1 MLLSAMVGLPVNAT
15 PVGRMP
21 FLILR
26 GASVALLGPRHFSPA
41 ADVCPVKGI
50 VVLACPSC
58 ATPVEASARTCPSCG
73 SGLDIAESPTGT
85 APRPREAPSPT
96 SSPER
101 ARTPTPGAPGRPG
114 ERFVPG
120 TVLAGR
126 YRIVGLLGR
135 GGMGEVYRA
144 DDLKLEQPVAL
155 KFLPH
160 GLDADEGRLARFYRE
175 VRVARQVSHPAV
187 CRVYDVAE
195 ADGHLFLS
203 MEMVDGEN
211 LASLLRRIGRLP
223 ADKATDIARQLCA
236 GLAAAHEKGVLHRD
250 LKPSNL
256 MLDGQGNVRITD
268 FGLAG
273 LAETLGEE
281 DARSGTPSYMSPE
294 QLQGRDVTVRS
305 DIYALGLVL
314 YELYTGRRAFHGR
327 SLAELSRKHRDER
340 PIEPSALVAGLD
352 PAVER
357 AILACLEKEPRRRP
371 SSALVVS
378 AMLTGSDPLEA
389 AIAAGETPSPELVA
403 AAGER
408 EGLRP
413 AVAWGLV
420 AFVLAGIMAVP
431 FLAPSFQLLPRLP
444 IEKSPAVLEDR
455 AREFLRGAGLTDAPV
470 DDAWGLV
477 LDYGFINHVREKDSS
492 AGRWDVLAKGTPP
505 VLQFW
510 YRQSPRPIVSW
521 LPGGSVYWVKPGLDV
536 SDMAGVTYDM
546 SGRLLRFYA
555 IPPQLEAEASAPPS
569 TPDWS
574 RLFAEARLDPSAL
587 REVSPRWTPLFHSDG
602 RAAWEGAWPER
613 KDLKVRIEA
622 AAYRGRPVWFEV
634 ITPWT
639 KPERMGAR
647 AWPKAKL
654 VTQLTYLG
662 LTVLLMSAA
671 GFMARRNIVL
681 GRGDRKGA
689 FRVALVLLAL
699 GVASWGLGA
708 HHVADT
714 SAEMGL
720 LARGAGLVLLE
731 ATLVW
736 LFYLAVEPYAR
747 RLRPWTLVSWTR
759 LLGGGLSDPVVGR
772 DTLVGLAWA
781 VGFVLLVPPF
791 RLLAPRLGEA
801 MPEPQ
806 MGWVEALQGP
816 GLLLSTLL
824 QLATIAILFSMGLLL
839 LYVLLRLLLRSDVL
853 ATAGIAALVVVPSVL
868 GAGDAPWTATVF
880 PVIWAVSWIGLLLRF
895 GLLAA
900 IVGHFANETLESL
913 PLTTDLSSWTAGPT
927 LAAVGLV
934 AILAVASFRTA
945 AGATGLRRA
954 LAGEPAS
961 RP

>member
-1 MLLSAMVGLPVNAT
+1 MNST
-15 PVGRMP
+15 
-21 FLILR
+21 
-26 GASVALLGPRHFSPA
+26 SY
-41 ADVCPVKGI
+41 
-50 VVLACPSC
+50 ACPTC
-58 ATPVEASARTCPSCG
+58 ATPVSGTEGTCPSCG

-85 APRPREAPSPT
+85 APRPVAPTPSPDR
-96 SSPER
+96 SPS
-101 ARTPTPGAPGRPG
+101 TPGSARRAG

-126 YRIVGLLGR
+126 YRITGLLGR

-155 KFLPH
+155 KFLPL
-160 GLDADEGRLARFYRE
+160 GLDSDEERLARFYRE

-187 CRVYDVAE
+187 CRVYDVGEAE
-195 ADGHLFLS
+195 GHFFLS

-273 LAETLGEE
+273 LAETLGQE
-281 DARSGTPSYMSPE
+281 DVRSGTPTYMSPE
-294 QLQGRDVTVRS
+294 QLQGREVTVRS
-305 DIYALGLVL
+305 DIYGLGLVL
-314 YELYTGRRAFHGR
+314 YELYTGRRAFQGK

-357 AILACLEKEPRRRP
+357 AILACLEKEPKRRP
-371 SSALVVS
+371 ASALVVS

-403 AAGER
+403 AAGEA

-413 AVAWGLV
+413 AVAWGLL
-420 AFVLAGIMAVP
+420 AFVLAGIVAVP
-431 FLAPSFQLLPRLP
+431 FLARWFQLLPRLP
-444 IEKSPAVLEDR
+444 VEKSPAVLEDR
-455 AREFLRGAGLTDAPV
+455 AREFLRGVGLTEPVV
-470 DDAWGLV
+470 DDAWGFTV
-477 LDYGFINHVREKDSS
+477 DYGFINHVREKDASP
-492 AGRWDVLAKGTPP
+492 GRWEALSKGTPP

-521 LPGGSVYWVKPGLDV
+521 LPGGSVYWSKPGLDV

-555 IPPQLEAEASAPPS
+555 IPPQLEGDVPPPQAP
-569 TPDWS
+569 PDWS

-587 REVSPRWTPLFHSDG
+587 REVPPRWTPLFHTDA

-613 KDLKVRIEA
+613 EDLPIRIEA
-622 AAYRGRPVWFEV
+622 ATYRGRPVWFEV

-639 KPERMGAR
+639 KPERMGAWT
-647 AWPKAKL
+647 WPKGKL
-654 VTQLTYLG
+654 VRQLTYLG
-662 LTVLLMSAA
+662 TTVLLMAAA
-671 GFMARRNIVL
+671 GFMARRNLVL

-689 FRVALVLLAL
+689 FRVALVLFAL
-699 GVASWGLGA
+699 GVAAWVLGA
-708 HHVADT
+708 HHVADS
-714 SAEMGL
+714 SAQMNL
-720 LARGAGLVLLE
+720 LARGAGLVLLQS
-731 ATLVW
+731 ALVW

-772 DTLVGLAWA
+772 DTLLGIGWA
-781 VGFVLLVPPF
+781 VAIVLLEPVL
-791 RLLAPRLGEA
+791 RLLPTWLGRPG
-801 MPEPQ
+801 PEPT
-806 MGWVEALQGP
+806 MGWVDALQGP
-816 GLLLSTLL
+816 GLLLSALV
-824 QLATIAILFSMGLLL
+824 QMATSAILFSMGVLLL
-839 LYVLLRLLLRSDVL
+839 FVLTRLLLRSDLL
-853 ATAGIAALVVVPSVL
+853 AIGAIAAFAVVPSLV
-868 GAGDAPWTATVF
+868 GAGDAPWMAAVGM
-880 PVIWAVSWIGLLLRF
+880 VVWAVSWIALLLRF
-895 GLLAA
+895 GLLAG
-900 IVGHFANETLESL
+900 IVGHFANQVLESL
-913 PLTTDLSSWTAGPT
+913 PLTTDLGSWTGAPT
-927 LAAVGLV
+927 LAGLLLVGL
-934 AILAVASFRTA
+934 LALAAFRSA

-954 LAGEPAS
+954 LAGELAS

>member
-1 MLLSAMVGLPVNAT
+1 M
-15 PVGRMP
+15 
-21 FLILR
+21 F
-26 GASVALLGPRHFSPA
+26 
-41 ADVCPVKGI
+41 
-50 VVLACPSC
+50 ACPSC
-58 ATPVEASARTCPSCG
+58 ATPVDASLRSCPACG
-73 SGLDIAESPTGT
+73 SGFDISDSPTGT
-85 APRPREAPSPT
+85 APRPAGPPSPT
-96 SSPER
+96 PSSNRDLSPSDGSR
-101 ARTPTPGAPGRPG
+101 RPVG

-144 DDLKLEQPVAL
+144 DDLKLDQPVAL

-160 GLDADEGRLARFYRE
+160 GLDTDEDRLARFYRE

-187 CRVYDVAE
+187 CRVYDVGEAE
-195 ADGHLFLS
+195 GHLFLS
-203 MEMVDGEN
+203 MELVDGEN

-223 ADKATDIARQLCA
+223 PDKALDIARQLCA
-236 GLAAAHEKGVLHRD
+236 GLAAAHAKGVLHRD
-250 LKPSNL
+250 LKPANL

-273 LAETLGEE
+273 LAESLSDE
-281 DARSGTPSYMSPE
+281 DVRSGTPSYMSPE
-294 QLQGRDVTVRS
+294 QLQGREVSVRS

-314 YELYTGRRAFHGR
+314 YELYTGRRAFQGK
-327 SLAELSRKHRDER
+327 SLAELVRKHRDER

-413 AVAWGLV
+413 AVAWSLL
-420 AFVLAGIMAVP
+420 AFVLAGLVAVP
-431 FLAPSFQLLPRLP
+431 FLARSFQLLQWLP

-455 AREFLRGAGLTDAPV
+455 AREFLRGVGLKDAPA
-470 DDAWGLV
+470 DDAWGLG
-477 LDYGFINHVREKDSS
+477 LDYEFINHVREKDPSV
-492 AGRWDVLAKGTPP
+492 GRWEVLSKGTPP

-521 LPGGSVYWVKPGLDV
+521 LLGGRVYWAKPGLDV
-536 SDMAGVTYDM
+536 TDMAGVTYDT

-555 IPPQLEAEASAPPS
+555 IPPQLESDPPESPPS
-569 TPDWS
+569 PDWK
-574 RLFAEARLDPSAL
+574 RLFAEARLDLDAFHP
-587 REVSPRWTPLFHSDG
+587 VGPRWTPLFHTDA
-602 RAAWEGAWPER
+602 RAAWEGTWLER
-613 KDLKVRIEA
+613 KDLPIRVEA

-639 KPERMGAR
+639 KPERMDPS
-647 AWPKAKL
+647 AWHRDRLAQ
-654 VTQLTYLG
+654 QLTFLG
-662 LTVLLMSAA
+662 LTVLLMGAA
-671 GFMARRNIVL
+671 SFMARRNIVL
-681 GRGDRKGA
+681 GRGDRRSA
-689 FRVALVLLAL
+689 FRLAL
-699 GVASWGLGA
+699 LLFVLGLVSWAFGA
-708 HHVADT
+708 HHVADS

-720 LARGAGLVLLE
+720 VGRGAGLVLLE
-731 ATLVW
+731 AALVW
-736 LFYLAVEPYAR
+736 LFYLAVEPYGR

-759 LLGGGLSDPVVGR
+759 LLGGGLGDPVVGR

-781 VGFVLLVPPF
+781 LAFVLLLPLL
-791 RLLAPRLGEA
+791 RLLPTWLGQ
-801 MPEPQ
+801 PGQEPM
-806 MGWVEALQGP
+806 MGSLASLQGP
-816 GLLLSTLL
+816 GMLLSAFLEM
-824 QLATIAILFSMGLLL
+824 ASGSILFSMGVLLL
-839 LYVLLRLLLRSDVL
+839 FVLLRLLLRTDAL
-853 ATAGIAALVVVPSVL
+853 AIAGVAAITILPSAL
-868 GAGDAPWTATVF
+868 GAWDAAWIVAV
-880 PVIWAVSWIGLLLRF
+880 VSVVWAVSWILLLLRF

-900 IVGHFANETLESL
+900 IVGLFANHILESL

-927 LAAVGLV
+927 LLALPLV
-934 AILAVASFRTA
+934 ALLAVSAFRSA
-945 AGATGLRRA
+945 LGGTGLRRY
-954 LAGEPAS
+954 LAGEATS

>member
-1 MLLSAMVGLPVNAT
+1 M
-15 PVGRMP
+15 
-21 FLILR
+21 
-26 GASVALLGPRHFSPA
+26 
-41 ADVCPVKGI
+41 
-50 VVLACPSC
+50 LACPAC
-58 ATPVEASARTCPSCG
+58 ATPVDPSARSCPACG
-73 SGLDIAESPTGT
+73 SGIDIADSPTST
-85 APRPREAPSPT
+85 APRPAGTPSPT
-96 SSPER
+96 PSPDR
-101 ARTPTPGAPGRPG
+101 LRTPTDGPGHRPG

-155 KFLPH
+155 KFLPL
-160 GLDADEGRLARFYRE
+160 GLHSDEGRLARFYRE

-187 CRVYDVAE
+187 CRVYDVGEAE
-195 ADGHLFLS
+195 GHFFLS

-236 GLAAAHEKGVLHRD
+236 GLAAAHERGVLHRD

-273 LAETLGEE
+273 LAETLSAE
-281 DARSGTPSYMSPE
+281 DVRSGTPSYMSPE

-305 DIYALGLVL
+305 DIYGLGLVL
-314 YELYTGRRAFHGR
+314 YELYTGRRAFQGK
-327 SLAELSRKHRDER
+327 SLAELSRRHRDER

-371 SSALVVS
+371 ASALVVS

-413 AVAWGLV
+413 AVAWSLLTLI
-420 AFVLAGIMAVP
+420 LAGVVAVP
-431 FLAPSFQLLPRLP
+431 FLARSFQLLQRLP
-444 IEKSPAVLEDR
+444 VEKPPAVLEDR
-455 AREFLRGAGLTDAPV
+455 AREFLRGVGLADAPV
-470 DDAWGLV
+470 DDAWGLA
-477 LDYGFINHVREKDSS
+477 LDYGFINHIREKDAS
-492 AGRWDVLAKGTPP
+492 AARWAVLSKGTPP

-510 YRQSPRPIVSW
+510 YRQSPRPIVTW
-521 LPGGSVYWVKPGLDV
+521 LPGGAVYWAKPGLDV

-555 IPPQLEAEASAPPS
+555 IPPQLESEAAAPPS
-569 TPDWS
+569 PPDWS
-574 RLFAEARLDPSAL
+574 KLFAEARLDPGAF
-587 REVSPRWTPLFHSDG
+587 REVAPRWTPLFHTDA

-613 KDLKVRIEA
+613 KDLPIRIEA
-622 AAYRGRPVWFEV
+622 GAYRGRPVWFEV
-634 ITPWT
+634 ISPWT
-639 KPERMGAR
+639 KPERMGAW
-647 AWPKAKL
+647 AWPKGKL
-654 VTQLTYLG
+654 ARQLTYLG
-662 LTVLLMSAA
+662 LTVLLMCAA

-689 FRVALVLLAL
+689 FRVALVLFVL
-699 GVASWGLGA
+699 GVASWICGA
-708 HHVADT
+708 HHVAD
-714 SAEMGL
+714 SNAEMNL
-720 LARGAGLVLLE
+720 LARGAGLVLLQ

-747 RLRPWTLVSWTR
+747 RLRPSTLVSWTC
-759 LLGGGLSDPVVGR
+759 LLGGGVRDPVVGR
-772 DTLVGLAWA
+772 DTLIGLAWA
-781 VGFVLLVPPF
+781 VAFVLLMPIS
-791 RLLAPRLGEA
+791 RLLPAWLGQA
-801 MPEPQ
+801 GPEPT
-806 MGWVEALQGP
+806 MGWYETLQGP
-816 GLLLSTLL
+816 GFLLSGLL
-824 QLATIAILFSMGLLL
+824 QLATSAILYSMGVLLL
-839 LYVLLRLLLRSDVL
+839 FVLMRLLLRRDLL
-853 ATAGIAALVVVPSVL
+853 AMAGVAVVTVVPGVL
-868 GAGDAPWTATVF
+868 GTPDALWLAAVV
-880 PVIWAVSWIGLLLRF
+880 PVVWAVSWIALLLRF

-900 IVGHFANETLESL
+900 IVGLFANEILESL
-913 PLTTDLSSWTAGPT
+913 PLTTDLGAWTAGPT
-927 LAAVGLV
+927 LAAMGLLALL
-934 AILAVASFRTA
+934 AIGSFRAA

-961 RP
+961 GP